1 MFSFL
6 NNFVS
11 DELGYKEKKSRYFKT
26 KQNGCHLWY
35 SLFDPVNYFSNHLPN
50 SCSRKTPGLMLQR
63 QRIAKDSYS
72 LNSGYVQM
80 QMVILPF
87 IAEEKPYSL

>member
-1 MFSFL
+1 
-6 NNFVS
+6 
-11 DELGYKEKKSRYFKT
+11 
-26 KQNGCHLWY
+26 
-35 SLFDPVNYFSNHLPN
+35 
-50 SCSRKTPGLMLQR
+50 MLQR

-72 LNSGYVQM
+72 LNSGYVRM